1 MSRIRIEAVD
11 IYHPE
16 NAIDNEFYFEHFDQR
31 DQDIRRFLE
40 HMGRKSRY
48 VIDNEEENGLTMGIE
63 AAKKVLAKAGITGS
77 DIDMIVFSTQMPET
91 TFPVNALYVHAA
103 IDAGSHAQVLD
114 SNANCA
120 GMVVAVD
127 HACRYMMTSPDI
139 RRALIVGSDYNTLI
153 SDPEG
158 AITYANYGDAA
169 AAVILERTEEESGFI
184 DSLYHT
190 DAVNR
195 DFIRYPADGLAKT
208 IKHGSPAKSI
218 LWLPFEAHA
227 AMPPTFGM
235 FEKLLERNALTP
247 QDIGSYCLSQF
258 SLENVRKIQHQF
270 GLNDE
275 QMVYVGDR
283 FGYTGTSSPFIA
295 LHEAVATGRV
305 KRGDYVLF
313 WSIGAGFQLVSMLFR
328 Y

>member
-11 IYHPE
+11 IYHPD
-16 NAIDNEFYFEHFDQR
+16 NAIDNEFYFEHFDR
-31 DQDIRRFLE
+31 KDQDIRRFME

-48 VIDNEEENGLTMGIE
+48 VIDSSEENGLTMGIE
-63 AAKKVLAKAGITGS
+63 AAKKVLAKAGLQGT
-77 DIDMIVFSTQMPET
+77 DIDMIVFSTQLPET

-103 IDAGSHAQVLD
+103 IEAGSQAMVMD

-127 HACRYMMTSPDI
+127 HASRYMLTSPHI

-153 SDPEG
+153 SDPES
-158 AITYANYGDAA
+158 AVTYANYGDAA
-169 AAVILERTEEESGFI
+169 AAVVLERTEEEGGFI
-184 DSLYHT
+184 DSIYHT
-190 DAVNR
+190 DPVNR
-195 DFIRYPADGLAKT
+195 DFIRYPAEGLAKT
-208 IKHGSPAKSI
+208 VKYGSAKQSI

-227 AMPPTFGM
+227 AMPPTYDM
-235 FEKLLERNALTP
+235 FEKLLGRNGVTP
-247 QDIGSYCLSQF
+247 QEIGSYCLSQF
-258 SLENVRKIQHQF
+258 SLENVLKIQRQF
-270 GLNDE
+270 GLSDE

-295 LHEAVATGRV
+295 LHEAVETGRV

-313 WSIGAGFQLVSMLFR
+313 WSIGSGFQLVAMLFK